1 MADFY
6 TVKQLQDLLKV
17 DRITIYRMLQDGRL
31 KGVKIGHQWRFSQ
44 AEVNILLGESTE
56 PTTLALENGSEIS
69 SNLPVHC
76 IQTIQ
81 NLYSSISQ
89 MTALV
94 VDMQGTPLTTI
105 SAPCRFCAAIN
116 GTSAGS
122 AACRAAWRQMAGD
135 CRDRSQIFTCHAGLN
150 YTAAP
155 VFDQGVQIGAFIT
168 GGFYLLPPDRYEESE
183 RVEKLAARYKL
194 PAEQLQDLV
203 MEIAVIPSDRRAAV
217 ETWPRAAALA
227 VQSILDERIGLISR
241 LQKIAN
247 LTQI

>member
-44 AEVNILLGESTE
+44 ADVHNLLGGVSDNPATSSE
-56 PTTLALENGSEIS
+56 AGSEIS
-69 SNLPVHC
+69 TTLPVHC

-81 NLYSSISQ
+81 NLYSNISQ

-94 VDMQGTPLTTI
+94 VDMQGMPLTTI
-105 SAPCRFCAAIN
+105 SAPCRFCATIN
-116 GTSAGS
+116 SSTAGA

-135 CRDRSQIFTCHAGLN
+135 CRERSQVFTCHAGLN
-150 YTAAP
+150 YSAAP

-168 GGFYLLPPDRYEESE
+168 GGFYLLLPDRYEESE

-194 PAEQLQDLV
+194 SAGQLQDQV
-203 MEIAVIPSDRRAAV
+203 TEVTAIPADRRAAV

-247 LTQI
+247 LTQF